1 MYYFCILNYT
11 LTVWPQAVR
20 KYHIKAYALVL
31 YLMWNI
37 RNHNKKIDV
46 ATEVASQNT
55 IHQFF
60 GSFILLDQ
68 QREKVI
74 YTNAGLIENIIQGSQ
89 EGAKKGKNDAINR
102 G

>member
-60 GSFILLDQ
+60 GSFTHLRKRGILA
-68 QREKVI
+68 ETIAYSSYSSINVC
-74 YTNAGLIENIIQGSQ
+74 TNFLNSIKEVMAM
-89 EGAKKGKNDAINR
+89 
-102 G
+102 

>member
-20 KYHIKAYALVL
+20 KYQSTCPCIVFDV
-31 YLMWNI
+31 
-37 RNHNKKIDV
+37 RNHNKKIDF

-68 QREKVI
+68 QREKVTS
-74 YTNAGLIENIIQGSQ
+74 TNAGLIENIIQGSQ